1 MEDTAVLDR
10 CDTATSR
17 DVGNRG
23 TDGRRRDGSVEAEE
37 RSSGEDT
44 TEQHGREPARCST
57 VKRGDGASARSNHS
71 LTGEFD
77 PGSERT
83 LAARLTHASRTRKG
97 FGPGTVAHG

>member
-1 MEDTAVLDR
+1 MSLGESLMRAAPKKSTRLSLSGWQLEPLEVPLAGAFSGGL
-10 CDTATSR
+10 TS
-17 DVGNRG
+17 VP
-23 TDGRRRDGSVEAEE
+23 GSRKGLRA
-37 RSSGEDT
+37 
-44 TEQHGREPARCST
+44 QI
-57 VKRGDGASARSNHS
+57 